1 MFSIIVSRLDGN
13 TEEVLKNVNT
23 TVLYLIF
30 FKNSDA
36 SKVISTP
43 ARRRSIHAEI
53 YGCCAKQLM
62 RQDIEHR
69 QS

>member
-1 MFSIIVSRLDGN
+1 M
-13 TEEVLKNVNT
+13 KNALRGILSKCFLLSSHAKSPVFD
-23 TVLYLIF
+23 F